1 MSLPALNETTN
12 IDHRRNPD
20 GNQNYDITKLWFH
33 HNEIIR
39 LAVAGVKSQ
48 VEIAR
53 LVGVT
58 SQTVSN
64 VLNSDL
70 ARARIEELTM
80 RRDADAIDIGKRIAE
95 ALPIAV
101 DVLKRS
107 MLDAMDDSEHDPA
120 ITALGVR
127 AASTLLEHGVAKKT
141 QSEVIHGH
149 ITLQRIKEITNRV
162 DSALHIEHE
171 EEMVAVQSA

>member
-1 MSLPALNETTN
+1 MSLAVLHEEN
-12 IDHRRNPD
+12 IDRRRNPD

-39 LAVAGVKSQ
+39 LAVAGVKSG

-53 LVGVT
+53 LVGCT
-58 SQTVSN
+58 PQTVSN

-80 RRDADAIDIGKRIAE
+80 LRDAEAIDIGKRIAE
-95 ALPIAV
+95 ALPLAV

-107 MLDAMDDSEHDPA
+107 MVDALDDMNHDTDV
-120 ITALGVR
+120 TALGIR
-127 AASTLLEHGVAKKT
+127 AASTLMEHGVPKKT

-162 DSALHIEHE
+162 DSALHITHE
-171 EEMVAVQSA
+171 EEEVAAVQPA